1 MVMIFL
7 DVVTVIRLDLGN
19 SSWQCTSISEEK
31 YRERLGALMSHFE
44 GMRSVFYDCSA
55 LEY

>member
-44 GMRSVFYDCSA
+44 GMRPVFYDCSA